1 MNGTT
6 RSILHAPRGGT
17 ALRGRGTSFQTG
29 KTLRGN
35 AAKQASRTGAFNNGA
50 STTSGNVEERYTAL
64 KNARQRERED
74 AIRRGLMSDSSKPMK
89 LSEAITPVG
98 TCQSM
103 CAEFERVQRA
113 VQREIWDEEKDPNRA
128 PGTPIEDSMD
138 ESRMV
143 KKFRRAAAGVEEQLP
158 SDLRPPTVLRETC
171 NYLFHNVLGSAKLAQ
186 VHHFVWDRTRAIRN
200 DLSIQQLSKADDLS
214 IAIECCERIARFHI
228 LSLHQLALEEKPY
241 EAYDPKQER
250 EQLDKTLLSLMQ
262 YYDDCRGRIP
272 LPNEPEFRAY
282 CVLFQL
288 QDRTPDLEDRVQSWP
303 REISQDR
310 RVQQALKVYA
320 AACNT
325 SDVQGPFFGANATS
339 HTIARQD
346 WENFW
351 QLVKSR
357 KLSYLMA
364 CVTEIYFN
372 LVRKM
377 VLSGIVR
384 TTRISKAPNTEWTLS
399 DLGKLFYFD
408 DDDQLEAFCGRF
420 GLQFRDMPGG
430 NGRYL
435 EINGK
440 TLPQEDSG
448 GPSQL
453 KSYLVESKREH
464 RTLSAVI
471 DGLSVRQAHDR
482 GMVTTEEDE
491 AEEDEALEEPV
502 QEVDNGEDTG
512 LGQDEEDEEDTL
524 FVPEDKPQRGITAG
538 SSSSTAAPVSFGEP
552 LKTNFFGAAQ
562 PSSTPSVF
570 GGSFSS
576 GSSTFGKPSSSNKP
590 STGFGQPTQQPPN
603 PFAPSA
609 AKALDAPALQASS
622 NPFARAPPAPSIFSK
637 PLVPATSAGLG
648 ISSAPSTMG
657 ENPAPKLSFGTFSLG
672 QTAANQTPS
681 LFQPK
686 PADVP
691 SVQPGASLF
700 APKPPAVDA
709 PPQTLGS
716 TTPLAP
722 APALNNPFASSTA
735 LPKFAFPPLAPSE
748 QQSNSPSS
756 GSQSTTA
763 LGQPLGATS
772 ASPNPATQAETNSK
786 LSSPQSSPSP
796 PPPPPPQSQPSH
808 PASPNTASQASNT
821 AQPAGASSPPR
832 RLSALDTKPK
842 RPSPLS
848 NSFTANDDA
857 TADNSLVHA
866 ATSSL
871 KPPERDLFSQQQPP
885 APPSAHARALSAASE
900 FDLILTRLATEL
912 VDDPMTGYLKQFVS
926 FSLRSLVTEA
936 QEKVYLERIGRDA
949 DEYRQFSLEDKYA
962 KRWRHITTQ
971 RRNQR
976 KLLER
981 RKRQRRRLEESQ
993 DQDMGHSLSVLDTSS
1008 LRSSRA
1014 SSAHVTTKPDKQVT
1028 VDALFQS
1035 TNGGSRFGANRQ
1047 AQAGSKR
1054 TADSIDS
1061 GSVVSSRENLHK
1073 RARSTTHVDVASN
1086 LTNSVSR
1093 SSSQA
1098 DIVQR
1103 SSFLGFSLAGDKSK
1117 GTSTTKS
1124 TYFRMKAMGLKPKPT
1139 NHISTD
1145 RGIKR
1150 SRSESLDAASAK
1162 LDASSLARLDREQ
1175 DRSLMPPPPTRS
1187 VRSKPEDDDEA
1198 LFARLRVAREAL
1210 QENES
1215 FMRSEVLKEEDLRR
1229 STSSVQSDHES
1240 PTMERARAEARLRL
1254 SSSANNREV
1263 PAYRLRESKF
1273 VPREQYGKAIERA
1286 NELRASRSNAKSI
1299 AGEPAGQA
1307 AAPTL
1312 TKTGSPPPMQEVA
1325 ARSAESQKRLP
1336 SLGHSNGSAGSL
1348 GTLRQFPTADAD
1360 SGHAYVS
1367 GNTLGYGFSSNA
1379 ASHRTAPATP
1389 QYPFSQLSSF
1399 EPERNTSNPFL
1410 QDAQTAL
1417 PPWTR
1422 GFDPSS
1428 NKRESTAQSIP
1439 FSGSITQGQVNRS
1452 PLGTSNAFAQSQHW
1466 SFATAPEESDQNQD
1480 YSIPLER
1487 IPNALS
1493 ASFGTRAT
1501 TARRPIATQASS
1513 AAPENSYLSS
1523 QAASA
1528 GMSLLSNDADETAGH
1543 VAAND
1548 QNAAYGQAEFFRR
1561 VVDAADGNE
1570 SPSGEE
1576 EADIRSH
1583 AESPAPQLEYTGR
1596 FAALAGDDGN
1606 DDYEDDVEDEEE
1618 EAEAEQGEGIPGR
1631 QEWSLNTPE
1640 ESGLEE
1646 YVEAEQDPGSYQHG
1660 LVLTEAELDDDEGED
1675 LEEDEYIL
1683 EDGSTVRNGYLGQ
1696 YSVDE
1701 EEEEEEDD
1709 DDEEEGYADGDVEDE
1724 DGYDDE
1730 GEGYDEE
1737 TDEDP
1742 GMYAT
1747 SYQRNYGRPVYPAP
1761 TKSPVGNEGLQ
1772 QVGNDENEPIEL
1784 SD

>member
-1 MNGTT
+1 
-6 RSILHAPRGGT
+6 
-17 ALRGRGTSFQTG
+17 
-29 KTLRGN
+29 
-35 AAKQASRTGAFNNGA
+35 
-50 STTSGNVEERYTAL
+50 
-64 KNARQRERED
+64 
-74 AIRRGLMSDSSKPMK
+74 
-89 LSEAITPVG
+89 
-98 TCQSM
+98 
-103 CAEFERVQRA
+103 
-113 VQREIWDEEKDPNRA
+113 
-128 PGTPIEDSMD
+128 MD

-303 REISQDR
+303 REVSKDR

-325 SDVQGPFFGANATS
+325 SDVQGPFFGSNATS

-453 KSYLVESKREH
+453 KTYLVESKREH

-471 DGLSVRQAHDR
+471 DGLSVRQAQDR

-491 AEEDEALEEPV
+491 AEDDEALEEPA
-502 QEVDNGEDTG
+502 QGFDNGEENTG

-524 FVPEDKPQRGITAG
+524 FVPEDKPQREITAG

-552 LKTNFFGAAQ
+552 LKTSFFGAAQ

-576 GSSTFGKPSSSNKP
+576 GPSTFGKPSSSNKP

-603 PFAPSA
+603 PFAPAA
-609 AKALDAPALQASS
+609 AKALDAPALQTSS
-622 NPFARAPPAPSIFSK
+622 NPFAPAPTPSLFSKPPAP
-637 PLVPATSAGLG
+637 ATSSGLG
-648 ISSAPSTMG
+648 ISSPTSIAG

-681 LFQPK
+681 LFQPRT
-686 PADVP
+686 ADVP

-709 PPQTLGS
+709 PPPQTLGS
-716 TTPLAP
+716 TTPLAS

-735 LPKFAFPPLAPSE
+735 PPKFAFPPLAPPE
-748 QQSNSPSS
+748 QSNSLPS

-772 ASPNPATQAETNSK
+772 ASPNPATQAETTSK
-786 LSSPQSSPSP
+786 LSSPQSSPS
-796 PPPPPPQSQPSH
+796 PPPQSQPSH
-808 PASPNTASQASNT
+808 PASPNTTSQASNT

-857 TADNSLVHA
+857 TADKPLVQAANSP
-866 ATSSL
+866 L
-871 KPPERDLFSQQQPP
+871 KTPERDLFSQQQRP

-912 VDDPMTGYLKQFVS
+912 VDDPMTGYLKQFVN

-936 QEKVYLERIGRDA
+936 QEKVYLERIGKEA
-949 DEYRQFSLEDKYA
+949 DEYRQFCLEDKYA
-962 KRWRHITTQ
+962 KRWRNITAQ
-971 RRNQR
+971 RRNQK

-981 RKRQRRRLEESQ
+981 RKRQKRRLEESQ
-993 DQDMGHSLSVLDTSS
+993 DQDMRHSLSVLDTSS

-1014 SSAHVTTKPDKQVT
+1014 SSANVPTKPDKQT
-1028 VDALFQS
+1028 AVDALFQS
-1035 TNGGSRFGANRQ
+1035 TNGGNHFRANRQ
-1047 AQAGSKR
+1047 ARVGSKR
-1054 TADSIDS
+1054 TAESIDS
-1061 GSVVSSRENLHK
+1061 GSIVSSRENFHK
-1073 RARSTTHVDVASN
+1073 RARSTTQVDAASS
-1086 LTNSVSR
+1086 LTKPVSR
-1093 SSSQA
+1093 SSSQT
-1098 DIVQR
+1098 DVVQR

-1139 NHISTD
+1139 NYISTD

-1175 DRSLMPPPPTRS
+1175 DRSLMPPPQTRS
-1187 VRSKPEDDDEA
+1187 VRSKPDDDDEA
-1198 LFARLRVAREAL
+1198 LFARVRAAREAL
-1210 QENES
+1210 QENEN
-1215 FMRSEVLKEEDLRR
+1215 FMRSEVLKEEDSRR
-1229 STSSVQSDHES
+1229 SRSSAQSDHES
-1240 PTMERARAEARLRL
+1240 PTMERARVEARLRL

-1286 NELRASRSNAKSI
+1286 NELRASRSTAKLI
-1299 AGEPAGQA
+1299 AGESAGQA

-1312 TKTGSPPPMQEVA
+1312 TKTGSPSPMQEVA
-1325 ARSAESQKRLP
+1325 ARSTVSQKRLP
-1336 SLGHSNGSAGSL
+1336 WLGHTNGSAGSL
-1348 GTLRQFPTADAD
+1348 GTLQQFPTADAD
-1360 SGHAYVS
+1360 SGHAYES

-1379 ASHRTAPATP
+1379 AAHGIAPARP
-1389 QYPFSQLSSF
+1389 QYPWLQPSSF
-1399 EPERNTSNPFL
+1399 EPEPNPSNPFL
-1410 QDAQTAL
+1410 QGAQTAL
-1417 PPWTR
+1417 PPWTS

-1439 FSGSITQGQVNRS
+1439 FSGSITQAQANGS
-1452 PLGTSNAFAQSQHW
+1452 PLGTSHAFAQSQNW
-1466 SFATAPEESDQNQD
+1466 SFATASEESEQNQD
-1480 YSIPLER
+1480 HTIPLDR

-1501 TARRPIATQASS
+1501 TPQRPIATQASS

-1528 GMSLLSNDADETAGH
+1528 GMSLLSNGAGETPWQ
-1543 VAAND
+1543 VAADD

-1561 VVDAADGNE
+1561 VVDATDGNG
-1570 SPSGEE
+1570 SLSKDE
-1576 EADIRSH
+1576 EADVRLHDQS
-1583 AESPAPQLEYTGR
+1583 SAPQPEYTGR
-1596 FAALAGDDGN
+1596 FAALADDDWR
-1606 DDYEDDVEDEEE
+1606 DDHEDDVEDE
-1618 EAEAEQGEGIPGR
+1618 QGEPEPELREGIPGR
-1631 QEWSLNTPE
+1631 QEWSLNSPD

-1646 YVEAEQDPGSYQHG
+1646 DIGAEQDPSSYQHG
-1660 LVLTEAELDDDEGED
+1660 LVLNEAELEDDEDED
-1675 LEEDEYIL
+1675 LEGDEYLL
-1683 EDGSTVRNGYLGQ
+1683 EDGSSVRDGYPGQ
-1696 YSVDE
+1696 YSVQ

-1709 DDEEEGYADGDVEDE
+1709 DDDEEEEGYADGDVEDE
-1724 DGYDDE
+1724 DGYDEE

-1747 SYQRNYGRPVYPAP
+1747 SYQHNYGRPVYPAP
-1761 TKSPVGNEGLQ
+1761 AKSPVNESLQ